1 MNPRRTGLYDTLIE
15 MGADIA
21 FLNRRI
27 EAGEPVADLRVR
39 SSALTAVAVPPDRAP
54 SMIDEYPILAI
65 AAACAEGTTTMHGL
79 AELRVKESDRLAMV
93 ADGLDACGVGVEAGP
108 DSLTVHGAGVP
119 PGGATVATC
128 HGPPHRH
135 ELPGARHG
143 LGRAGRG
150 GRLRASSTP
159 AFPASWT

>member
-15 MGADIA
+15 MGADIT

-79 AELRVKESDRLAMV
+79 PNSASRR
-93 ADGLDACGVGVEAGP
+93 
-108 DSLTVHGAGVP
+108 
-119 PGGATVATC
+119 AT
-128 HGPPHRH
+128 
-135 ELPGARHG
+135 
-143 LGRAGRG
+143 
-150 GRLRASSTP
+150 ASPWSPMAWTP
-159 AFPASWT
+159 AESVSKPVPTA